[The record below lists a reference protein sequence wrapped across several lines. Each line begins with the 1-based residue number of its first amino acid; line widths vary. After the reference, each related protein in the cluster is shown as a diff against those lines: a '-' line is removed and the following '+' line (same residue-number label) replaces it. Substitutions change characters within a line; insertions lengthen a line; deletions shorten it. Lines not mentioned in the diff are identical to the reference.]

1 MSLYNLFKS
10 AKPINKTKFVKIYS
24 LKENDNNYKIVVAKR
39 RANHRTIIHCI
50 DNQIDWEQ
58 FPLLPRIWSGRLEDR
73 KPIYKVEKP
82 KNETVIFIIK
92 GNPCGVTGLDDGVFR
107 GVKKF
112 DQNYINVMSYKK
124 FKNIKLSTD

>member
-1 MSLYNLFKS
+1 MSLYELFKNS
-10 AKPINKTKFVKIYS
+10 KPTEKTKFAKIYY
-24 LKENDNNYKIVVAKR
+24 LKDNDNKYKIILIKR

-73 KPIYKVEKP
+73 KPIYKVGKP